1 MISVTFSSFV
11 KLSQAFRQSTL
22 PLLLGIMSQAHAQS
36 LDSFSSC
43 WSQKL
48 MISHQS
54 SAYLTLILW
63 MLNTLTLIDQ
73 PATPISILS
82 ATAVCLSDFT
92 HQSRSGLQACS
103 LGLPPPQL
111 SPGSISRPL
120 LSSLISLSSLSLL
133 CFSLHSTHF
142 TGSFLR
148 LHLLCISPLPQ
159 LSFGLF
165 CLSSACHIGFYPPP
179 HPHFHFQA
187 ISICN

>member
-22 PLLLGIMSQAHAQS
+22 PLFLGIMSQAHAQS
-36 LDSFSSC
+36 FDSFSSC

-48 MISHQS
+48 MKNHQS
-54 SAYLTLILW
+54 SAYITLIVR
-63 MLNTLTLIDQ
+63 MLHALTLIDQ

-133 CFSLHSTHF
+133 CFSSHSTHF
-142 TGSFLR
+142 TGSFLQ
-148 LHLLCISPLPQ
+148 LHSLCISPLP
-159 LSFGLF
+159 
-165 CLSSACHIGFYPPP
+165 
-179 HPHFHFQA
+179 
-187 ISICN
+187 